1 MFPRSLTV
9 MKDGKEITVGE
20 MLQSQVCTV
29 AAPDLE
35 SSSSARLWMSEEA
48 MVSAR
53 ITTGS
58 LVAVSRC

>member
-1 MFPRSLTV
+1 
-9 MKDGKEITVGE
+9 MKEAMVGAA
-20 MLQSQVCTV
+20 LQSQVCTV

-58 LVAVSRC
+58 LVAVSCA